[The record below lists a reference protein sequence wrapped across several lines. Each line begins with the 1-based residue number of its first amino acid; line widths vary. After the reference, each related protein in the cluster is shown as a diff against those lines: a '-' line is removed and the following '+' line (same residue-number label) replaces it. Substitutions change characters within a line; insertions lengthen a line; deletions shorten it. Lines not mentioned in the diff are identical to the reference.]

1 MRKVA
6 LALLLIAAACGT
18 GDNVV
23 VGGFSET
30 TVTPLIQFDN
40 IRSVISGR
48 ARLFDTSAP
57 TPQPTG
63 ESQVIIMSDR
73 AQLCDRLKQ
82 YPDYFRH
89 PPEPYLALIL
99 FLPATNHLGTFMPGR
114 TGDEGTDSEIIGIK
128 DITKVYPFKALKLG
142 GYYISLRDWSDQAGG
157 EANGSFN
164 LAYVLPPEIT
174 TSSVAFG
181 AYGKFK
187 SSVCPTLDGTLL
199 P

>member
-6 LALLLIAAACGT
+6 PALLLIAAACGT

-23 VGGFSET
+23 VGGFGESS
-30 TVTPLIQFDN
+30 VTPLIQFDN

-48 ARLFDTSAP
+48 AHLFDTSP

-63 ESQVIIMSDR
+63 ESEVIIISDR
-73 AQLCDRLKQ
+73 PQLCDRLKANR
-82 YPDYFRH
+82 DYFRH

-99 FLPATNHLGTFMPGR
+99 FLPPTNHLGTFMPGR
-114 TGDEGTDSEIIGIK
+114 AGDEGTDSEIIAIK
-128 DITKVYPFKALKLG
+128 DVTKVYPFKALKGG
-142 GYYISLRDWSDQAGG
+142 GYYISLRDWSEQPGG

-164 LAYVLPPEIT
+164 LAYVVPPEIT
-174 TSSVAFG
+174 TASVAFQL
-181 AYGKFK
+181 YGKFK
-187 SSVCPTLDGTLL
+187 ANVCPGLDGTLL

>member
-6 LALLLIAAACGT
+6 PALLLVAAACGT

-30 TVTPLIQFDN
+30 TVTALIQFDN

-48 ARLFDTSAP
+48 AHLFDTSA

-63 ESQVIIMSDR
+63 ESEVIIISDR
-73 AQLCDRLKQ
+73 PQLCDRLKQ
-82 YPDYFRH
+82 HPDYFRH

-99 FLPATNHLGTFMPGR
+99 FLPPTNHLGTFIPGR
-114 TGDEGTDSEIIGIK
+114 PGDEGTDSEILAIK
-128 DITKVYPFKALKLG
+128 DVTKVYPFKALKVP
-142 GYYISLRDWSDQAGG
+142 GYYISLRDWSEQPGG

-164 LAYVLPPEIT
+164 LAYVVPPEVT
-174 TSSVAFG
+174 TASVAFQL
-181 AYGKFK
+181 YGKFK
-187 SSVCPTLDGTLL
+187 ASVCPTLDGTLL